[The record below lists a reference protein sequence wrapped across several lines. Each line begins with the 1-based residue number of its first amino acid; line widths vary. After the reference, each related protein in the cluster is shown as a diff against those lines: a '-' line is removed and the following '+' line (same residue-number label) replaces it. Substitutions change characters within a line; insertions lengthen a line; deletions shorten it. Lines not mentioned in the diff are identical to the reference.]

1 MKMYLISDNIDTL
14 TGMRLAGV
22 EGAVVHE
29 RQELREEI
37 GRVIADKE
45 IGILLLTEKFGK
57 EFPDII
63 DRIKLECKLPLV
75 VEIPDRHG
83 TGRAPDFITSYV
95 NEAIGI
101 KL

>member
-1 MKMYLISDNIDTL
+1 MQMYVICDNVDTL

-22 EGAVVHE
+22 DGVVAHE
-29 RQELREEI
+29 REECREALRN
-37 GRVIADKE
+37 VLSDKNIA
-45 IGILLLTEKFGK
+45 LLLVTEKLAGLFGD
-57 EFPDII
+57 ELSDIKQN
-63 DRIKLECKLPLV
+63 RKTPLV

-95 NEAIGI
+95 RSAIGL